1 MEAILSRVTLLPRE
15 VGRAL
20 QGKGLPRTRE
30 CALPEGEGVEGQVGG
45 EVEGE
50 AAHVGGQL
58 ELESAL
64 PLASPATPV
73 DYQGRAGFCTM
84 TNIINVKFC

>member
-1 MEAILSRVTLLPRE
+1 MEAKLSRVTLLPRE

-20 QGKGLPRTRE
+20 QGKGLPRSRE

-45 EVEGE
+45 EVEVE

-58 ELESAL
+58 ELECSL
-64 PLASPATPV
+64 PVASPAAPV
-73 DYQGRAGFCTM
+73 DYQGLAGSCT
-84 TNIINVKFC
+84 

>member
-1 MEAILSRVTLLPRE
+1 MRE

-45 EVEGE
+45 EVEIE
-50 AAHVGGQL
+50 VVEVGRQL
-58 ELESAL
+58 ELYFSL
-64 PLASPATPV
+64 PVAGPAVPV
-73 DYQGRAGFCTM
+73 DYQGLAGS
-84 TNIINVKFC
+84 

>member
-45 EVEGE
+45 EVEVE
-50 AAHVGGQL
+50 AVEVGGKL
-58 ELESAL
+58 ELEFAL
-64 PLASPATPV
+64 PVAGPAVPV
-73 DYQGRAGFCTM
+73 DYQGLAGS
-84 TNIINVKFC
+84 